1 MKKHITHTNKEIRT
15 MRIFI
20 IILLQISFV
29 QITFAQNALFLP
41 FNTSRVEVKEF
52 LNSRDYIKEVYHTE
66 NNITVKL
73 NETSEIVYNFEAGK
87 LSSISMVKTYGKK
100 KAGKSAIHASVGYM
114 GLSAE
119 VFMPSLTN
127 DKNNSKYY
135 SIAGDK
141 VLELDIERDGKH
153 TQIQLTSIDRH
164 QNAQAAVEAQE
175 WMNKL

>member
-1 MKKHITHTNKEIRT
+1 

-41 FNTSRVEVKEF
+41 FNTPRTEVSEF
-52 LNSRDYIKEVYHTE
+52 LNSRDYLNEIYYTE
-66 NNITVKL
+66 KDITVKL
-73 NETSEIVYNFEAGK
+73 NEKSEIVYSFEAGR
-87 LSSISMVKTYGKK
+87 LSSISMVKAYDKK
-100 KAGKSAIHASVGYM
+100 KDGKSAIQASVGYM

-127 DKNNSKYY
+127 DKDNSKYY

-141 VLELDIERDGKH
+141 VLELDIARNGKH
-153 TQIQLTSIDRH
+153 TQIQLISMDRH
-164 QNAQAAVEAQE
+164 QHMQAAVEAE
-175 WMNKL
+175 NWMSQL